1 MKKFVF
7 IVTAIMLC
15 LTFALA
21 ACGKTGGNGG
31 NRGNDGSGETAAT
44 ETLTFSQNEERT
56 GYIVTGDTGQTANIV
71 IPAEYEGKPVV
82 AIADSAFA
90 YSKHKPDIVS
100 VTIPDSVTE
109 IGKNAFYARI
119 DDLINVNI
127 GTDSKLKTIGNNAFS
142 GCRALTSVYIPEG
155 VEKIGDSAF
164 NNCGSLNTITV
175 AAGNAHYSGA
185 GNCLIDIETNT
196 LIRGCNKSVIP
207 GTVQKIGVAAFRRAT
222 MTTLTIPK
230 SVTSIEKY
238 AISDSAITKIVY
250 YGASGEWDT
259 LIKSSS
265 KYWNMGNENVEI
277 VCADAQTSN
286 ILVAYFSATGNTEKV
301 AGYIAQAT
309 RGTLYEIVPQVPY
322 TQEDLNYND
331 STTRATEEQR
341 DPNARPAIS
350 GSVENMK
357 DYDVIF
363 LGYPIWHSQAPK
375 IIYTFLESYNFS
387 GKTIIPF
394 CTSASSPMGGS
405 ASNLHKLTN
414 GAVWQ
419 AGMRFSATVQQS
431 NVFTWLNGLEY

>member
-1 MKKFVF
+1 MKKLVV
-7 IVTAIMLC
+7 ILTAILLC

-56 GYIVTGDTGQTANIV
+56 GYIVTGDSGQTANIV
-71 IPAEYEGKPVV
+71 IPAEYDGKPVV

-127 GTDSKLKTIGNNAFS
+127 GTHSKLKTIGNNAFS

-155 VEKIGDSAF
+155 VEKIGDLAF

-175 AAGNAHYSGA
+175 AVGNAHYSGE

-196 LIRGCNKSVIP
+196 IIRGSNRSVIP
-207 GTVQKIGVAAFRRAT
+207 ETVTKIGVAAFRRAT
-222 MTTLTIPK
+222 VTTLTIPK

-250 YGASGEWDT
+250 YGTSEEWDT

-277 VCADAQTSN
+277 VCADTQTSN
-286 ILVAYFSATGNTEKV
+286 ILVAYFSCTNNTERV
-301 AGYIAQAT
+301 AGYIAEAT
-309 RGTLYEIVPQVPY
+309 GGDRYEIVPEVPY
-322 TQEDLNYND
+322 TNADIDYGSASSRTYLENND
-331 STTRATEEQR
+331 PDT
-341 DPNARPAIS
+341 RPAIS
-350 GSVENMK
+350 GRVEDMEKYN
-357 DYDVIF
+357 VVF
-363 LGYPIWHSQAPK
+363 LGYPIWYGNAPK
-375 IIYTFLESYNFS
+375 NYTFLESYNFS

-394 CTSASSPMGGS
+394 CTSASSPMGAS

-414 GAVWQ
+414 GADWQ
-419 AGMRFSATVQQS
+419 AGMRFSATVSQS